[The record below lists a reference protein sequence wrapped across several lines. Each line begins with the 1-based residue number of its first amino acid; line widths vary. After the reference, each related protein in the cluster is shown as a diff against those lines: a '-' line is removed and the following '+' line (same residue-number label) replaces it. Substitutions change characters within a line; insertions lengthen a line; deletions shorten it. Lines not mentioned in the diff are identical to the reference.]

1 MGHPAF
7 SWGVFYNPLSSEQQV
22 IRCGFATMSDFL
34 AVSIGFDRQNETAA
48 VLGHVGSIEEDACS
62 FSSIMGLVVRQF
74 ERLTKIAHIVI
85 IMQNGS
91 HDFSCFKY

>member
-7 SWGVFYNPLSSEQQV
+7 AWGVFYNPLSSEQQV
-22 IRCGFATMSDFL
+22 IRCGFATMGDFL

-62 FSSIMGLVVRQF
+62 FSSIMRLVVRQF
-74 ERLTKIAHIVI
+74 ESLTKISHIMS

-91 HDFSCFKY
+91 HNFSCFKY

>member
-7 SWGVFYNPLSSEQQV
+7 SWGVFYNPLSFEQQV
-22 IRCGFATMSDFL
+22 IRCRFATMGDFL

-62 FSSIMGLVVRQF
+62 FSSIMRLVVRQF
-74 ERLTKIAHIVI
+74 ESLTKISHIMS

-91 HDFSCFKY
+91 HEFSCFKY